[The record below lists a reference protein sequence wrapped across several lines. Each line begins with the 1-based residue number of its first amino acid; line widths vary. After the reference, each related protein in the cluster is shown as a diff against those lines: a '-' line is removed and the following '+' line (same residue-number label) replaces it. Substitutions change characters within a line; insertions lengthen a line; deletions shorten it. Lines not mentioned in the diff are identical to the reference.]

1 MPEHCSHCANM
12 LHFDKD
18 FLGLEQ
24 WGEESSVFNCHFV
37 AGAVCRADWAAG
49 QQRIGQVKI
58 CELTDG
64 RKQIS
69 HSMHMSA
76 LKYVCRF

>member
-1 MPEHCSHCANM
+1 M
-12 LHFDKD
+12 
-18 FLGLEQ
+18 
-24 WGEESSVFNCHFV
+24 GEESSVFNCHFEQ
-37 AGAVCRADWAAG
+37 GQHAG
-49 QQRIGQVKI
+49 QAGQRIERAWQLGRWAVGQQNVEQVKI

-76 LKYVCRF
+76 LEHIKQDVDFRVSSSV